1 MGFTLR
7 ERQILGIH
15 GLIPPAFRTQEEQS
29 HNVLLNFNRWSNDL
43 DKYIY
48 LMGLQDRNE
57 KLFYRVVTD
66 NVEKMMPIIY
76 TPTVGQACLK
86 YGLIF
91 RKPRQLNVYINAFH
105 AVLVLIAGYVSI
117 NEGMRHCVNLIQLI
131 NTAVLWR
138 FVSVLFF
145 LSLVCLFF
153 SLSKECIFWSANKC
167 RLISSDSSLNLFD
180 KGMSPC

>member
-1 MGFTLR
+1 MDFRNLCKWMSCWSFEWNWLYWINVWTFKLAIVFQEMGFTLR

-15 GLIPPAFRTQEEQS
+15 GLVPPAIRTQEEQS
-29 HNVLLNFNRWSNDL
+29 HNVLLNFNRWDNDL

-91 RKPRQLNVYINAFH
+91 RKPRYI
-105 AVLVLIAGYVSI
+105 LIA
-117 NEGMRHCVNLIQLI
+117 
-131 NTAVLWR
+131 
-138 FVSVLFF
+138 
-145 LSLVCLFF
+145 
-153 SLSKECIFWSANKC
+153 
-167 RLISSDSSLNLFD
+167 
-180 KGMSPC
+180 PC

>member
-1 MGFTLR
+1 MIDICLFFLSTFLQQEFGFTLR

-15 GLIPPAFRTQEEQS
+15 GLIPPAIRTQEEQS
-29 HNVLLNFNRWSNDL
+29 HNVLLNFNRWDNDL

-91 RKPRQLNVYINAFH
+91 RKPRYTRFSHTLIVGCPLACSLSVGCHFEGNETPCKFI
-105 AVLVLIAGYVSI
+105 LVNQYKLHV
-117 NEGMRHCVNLIQLI
+117 
-131 NTAVLWR
+131 
-138 FVSVLFF
+138 F
-145 LSLVCLFF
+145 LSI
-153 SLSKECIFWSANKC
+153 SPDECIFLVSKFKAQSG
-167 RLISSDSSLNLFD
+167 R
-180 KGMSPC
+180 